1 MSPQEELVALRRLAE
16 LEAKA
21 GGGAPAGPAPKPFSV
36 LPFSEDRQGN
46 VSFDSNAGL
55 LGFIKDAFTLPY
67 DVRRGEIDP
76 TSDEGARRALDTALL
91 MTPLSPVSRAG
102 GALAPKT
109 AFRQP
114 KTAAPTRE
122 ELRVATG
129 AAYRRVEDLDVSYT
143 PSAIG
148 KMVRDLEIKL
158 DNQGSFR
165 GMEGVD
171 DVYVVLAKLVDELTD
186 GPVGLL
192 RLDKVF
198 RQSLTDIAASPKEQV
213 RRAAA
218 TAIKTLDE
226 FIASPNP
233 ANLANRAAPGPV
245 TAGVLGSYSDAAAN
259 RTLAREASEAI
270 VAARGNA
277 AAGFRSDR
285 VTGMEQTSARRTAA
299 ANSGRN
305 ADNIIRQRLTSLIES
320 KKGSRGLSEGEKQAI
335 DDIIFGRPLK
345 EAYRYIGNL
354 LGGGGGVGTTVL
366 GTAAGVGGWSALGPM
381 GLGLALV
388 PPAIGVSARN
398 LANRTSR
405 RELSMLDEL
414 MRSRSPLASS
424 TPRPMPVYQPGIVQG
439 GLELGVRG
447 LVAGQLPPYN
457 SAPRPMP
464 VYQPGAAPNQLPEYQ
479 APPTRGWPLGTT
491 VPQMPWRLRPY
502 QPSSMQDILGVK

>member
-1 MSPQEELVALRRLAE
+1 MTEMTLEQRRAIAIATAS
-16 LEAKA
+16 AKA
-21 GGGAPAGPAPKPFSV
+21 GGGAPAGPTPKPFGV

-55 LGFIKDAFTLPY
+55 LGIIKDAFTLPY

-76 TSDEGARRALDTALL
+76 TSDEGSRRALEAALL
-91 MTPLSPVSRAG
+91 MTPLSAASRVG

-122 ELRVATG
+122 ELRVATD
-129 AAYRRVEDLDVSYT
+129 AAYKRVEDLDVSYT
-143 PSAIG
+143 SGAIE
-148 KMVRDLEIKL
+148 KMVRDLEIIL
-158 DNQGSFR
+158 DKQGSFR

-171 DVYVVLAKLVDELTD
+171 DVYVVLAKLKDELIS
-186 GPVGLL
+186 GPIGLQ

-198 RQSLTDIAASPKEQV
+198 RQSLSDIAASPKEQV

-218 TAIKTLDE
+218 TAIKELDK
-226 FIASPNP
+226 FIASPNARNSVSGTGDLSFAAIV
-233 ANLANRAAPGPV
+233 ANMIRGK
-245 TAGVLGSYSDAAAN
+245 
-259 RTLAREASEAI
+259 EASEALLE
-270 VAARGNA
+270 ARGNA

-285 VTGMEQTSARRTAA
+285 VTGLQQTSQRRTAA

-305 ADNIIRQRLTSLIES
+305 ADNNIRQRLTSFIES
-320 KKGSRGLSEGEKQAI
+320 KKGSRGLTEGEKQAI
-335 DDIIFGRPLK
+335 DDIIYGRPLK
-345 EAYRYIGNL
+345 EGYRYIGNL
-354 LGGGGGVGTTVL
+354 LGGGGGVGTTL
-366 GTAAGVGGWSALGPM
+366 LSTAAGLGGAATLGPV

-388 PPAIGVSARN
+388 PPVIGVSARN
-398 LANRTSR
+398 LANMTSR

-439 GLELGVRG
+439 GVELGGRG

-464 VYQPGAAPNQLPEYQ
+464 VYEPGAVQAVAEPGAANQLP
-479 APPTRGWPLGTT
+479 
-491 VPQMPWRLRPY
+491 VY
-502 QPSSMQDILGVK
+502 QPPPKPGRESRRPRGGMSEEMKWVLAHPGGV